1 MALSF
6 SEKGRGDIGGRD
18 FRCYQVTA
26 DGTTVTINASDIDM
40 HYIETAMIGNRS
52 DPHGEVSVNLDS
64 LDDAAGS
71 TIAVSIGCT
80 LGDFTLAAC
89 SVDLVDMTMAS
100 YVQAATDGEIRLQN
114 ESASAADLDD
124 TTFRMISPR
133 NIGLSTRTGTYIVFS
148 PALRSGDVFHLA
160 VIGY

>member
-6 SEKGRGDIGGRD
+6 TEKGRGDIGGKD

-26 DGTTVTINASDIDM
+26 DGSSQTVYAASIDM
-40 HYIETAMIGNRS
+40 HYIDSAMIGNRS
-52 DPHGEVSVNLDS
+52 DVHGLVSVDLDE
-64 LDDAAGS
+64 LADAAGS
-71 TIAVSIGCT
+71 TLVVSIGCT

-89 SVDLVDMTMAS
+89 SLDLEDMTMTS
-100 YVQAATDGEIRLQN
+100 YVQAANKGEIRLQN
-114 ESASAADLDD
+114 ESGGAVDLGAIA
-124 TTFRMISPR
+124 FHMISPR